1 MRTATIVCQ
10 EETLVGILTYDDYQL
25 TLGKFEYKRNN
36 WFYQAKLFETQYNDK
51 LEFFKKIDAFNHW
64 TRNNISALICHVEE
78 VKLQRKRVILK
89 EGEIAN
95 AVYFVKSGE
104 IEVFII

>member
-36 WFYQAKLFETQYNDK
+36 
-51 LEFFKKIDAFNHW
+51 
-64 TRNNISALICHVEE
+64 
-78 VKLQRKRVILK
+78 
-89 EGEIAN
+89 
-95 AVYFVKSGE
+95 
-104 IEVFII
+104 